1 MNFNRNE
8 NRTGEWNG
16 LKFIGLPF
24 TYAAAYVI
32 QFVFQQDFQE
42 GTTYFTFL
50 PNTSFL
56 TFGELQSTGSV
67 QVVQWTDEAPAWEVY
82 SKMVHP
88 PCGPSAICGK
98 NKSLIC
104 SCLTGFVPQ
113 SRDEWSKGNW
123 TGGCVRRI
131 ELLSQQKGN
140 ISSSGVG
147 LQDGFLKFSG
157 LKLPDLAAIFRLDSA
172 SECERLCLNNCSC
185 TAYAYVARIRCMAC
199 SGDLLDMQDYSYS
212 GEDLFL
218 RLAYSELGN
227 YYINLVYNNFTM

>member
-1 MNFNRNE
+1 MEQIYSLLQNR
-8 NRTGEWNG
+8 GVEWTEVHWTALYICSG
-16 LKFIGLPF
+16 LCNSVCFSAKLSRGNHI
-24 TYAAAYVI
+24 
-32 QFVFQQDFQE
+32 
-42 GTTYFTFL
+42 FTFL
-50 PNTSFL
+50 PNTSSL

-67 QVVQWTDEAPAWEVY
+67 QVVQWTDGAPAWEVY

-104 SCLTGFVPQ
+104 SCLTG
-113 SRDEWSKGNW
+113 
-123 TGGCVRRI
+123 TA
-131 ELLSQQKGN
+131 
-140 ISSSGVG
+140 
-147 LQDGFLKFSG
+147 FSG

-185 TAYAYVARIRCMAC
+185 TAYAYAYVARIRCMVC